1 METVITILID
11 IAIIALIFRFVGKK
25 TLSFQLD
32 MVKKDPKKYLS
43 NNIDESVKNKERI
56 LQEIEKIDK
65 VIKIDYWGWIKGMFK
80 NPQEKKEG
88 ITRIEALVKRTDG
101 QEIWCKFTMKK
112 NKLMSIEQTYKPI
125 T

>member
-1 METVITILID
+1 METVITILVD

-25 TLSFQLD
+25 TISLQLN

-43 NNIDESVKNKERI
+43 NNIDESVRNKERI

-65 VIKIDYWGWIKGMFK
+65 IIKVDYWGWVKGMFK
-80 NPQEKKEG
+80 NSIEKKVG
-88 ITRIEALVKRTDG
+88 ITRIEALVKRSDG
-101 QEIWCKFTMKK
+101 QEIWYKFTMKK
-112 NKLMSIEQTYKPI
+112 NKLMSIEQTYRPI